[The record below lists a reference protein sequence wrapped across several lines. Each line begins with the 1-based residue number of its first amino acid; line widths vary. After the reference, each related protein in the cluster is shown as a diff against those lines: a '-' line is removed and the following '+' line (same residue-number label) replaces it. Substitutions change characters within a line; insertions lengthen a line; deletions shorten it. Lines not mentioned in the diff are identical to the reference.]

1 MYYGDGNN
9 EHYDCCQYYPARGGR
24 PVCRTALNCAAAY
37 GACAFIDSV
46 LFLCGLGYCSPFCHY
61 VICKIDL
68 LTAFTFLPVPGVVA
82 FPLGGEGMYVRRG
95 YTIAHLKID
104 KIISSDLL
112 RARETAEIVNEE
124 INKRVSFDT
133 RIKEVGF
140 GLLEGIKI
148 ENITPKLWDAYN
160 LNPEVIEAESKEHVF
175 ERVKEFFDE
184 LQFSKDNI
192 LIVTHGGILR
202 MIMYYSK
209 NKEKFYKDKYLEFK
223 NVKIKNVDIFEWKDE
238 LKVYKKEG

>member
-1 MYYGDGNN
+1 MIYLVRHGETDWNAEKKIQG
-9 EHYDCCQYYPARGGR
+9 HTDI
-24 PVCRTALNCAAAY
+24 ALNQNGRKQAKELAN
-37 GACAFIDSV
+37 
-46 LFLCGLGYCSPFCHY
+46 
-61 VICKIDL
+61 
-68 LTAFTFLPVPGVVA
+68 
-82 FPLGGEGMYVRRG
+82 
-95 YTIAHLKID
+95 TIAHLKID

-148 ENITPKLWDAYN
+148 ENITPKLWDTYN

-209 NKEKFYKDKYLEFK
+209 NKEKFYMDKYLEFK